1 MKKKRNGARSYL
13 GISWRKMLMFM
24 KFLSILLF
32 GMCMSLHAKVL
43 SQEAKVTL
51 DMKNVALTTVLE
63 ELGKQSKCDFF
74 YNYALMQ
81 SKGMVNVKAENLE
94 LGKVLEELLPK
105 LGLTFTFDQNVI
117 VIREK
122 VSDEKSKFVRV
133 KGYVY
138 DIHKQGMPGVT
149 VKVAGLPIGTSTNS
163 KGWFVLDL
171 PLQKGS
177 LEFSFIGF
185 KKQLI
190 NFTEKT
196 DTLQIV
202 LEEDLMELEEV
213 TVSTGYYKVDKRHLT
228 SSVTTLKMDDIM
240 QPGVGTLDQMLEGR
254 IPGMIFMQNSGQVG
268 AAPKIKIR
276 GTTTLLGSTAPL
288 WVLDGVILT
297 DPVNVDPASIND
309 LDFVNLLGNAI
320 SGLNPEDIEK
330 LDVLKDASAT
340 AIYGPKASNG
350 VIVITTKKGK
360 VGAPTVSYSLSGTYR
375 QRPRYTDRSVDV
387 MNSQERIDFSK
398 EVVRKKQLVPN
409 LTSYVGYEAAY
420 NDYVNGVISPDEF
433 IRKVKYMETVNTDWL
448 GLLMQDTYS
457 HAHTL
462 SVSGGSENVRYYTS
476 LGYSTEN
483 GNLKGEENNRYSAM
497 AKVDINYNKFIL
509 SFNLNGNVQKRQYTP
524 QEVGLMSYAL
534 NTARSVGAY
543 NEDGSLMFYQRDNN
557 LDHMYSKP
565 FSIINERKNTDD
577 DVQTNAISASANVEY
592 RLIPSLKVGMQFS
605 YGVSN
610 FEEKV
615 YFGEKSW
622 YAANLKREYAPG
634 TANFGYIA
642 ANSGMPVGG
651 ELRLNNTKNENY
663 SIRANLAFNKFL
675 DKENC
680 HQFQASVIGELSST
694 LYTGFAITKRG
705 YIPERGMLF
714 DDVNLS
720 DSWGYV
726 SYPDYDNWLKT
737 NSAAK
742 GILTHNLTR
751 QVGLVGTLFYA
762 YKDAYIFNANMRIDG
777 SNKFGDASNEKLN
790 PIWSVSGRWNIH
802 ENLLS
807 NKWWINTLAL
817 KASFGY
823 QGNMSA
829 QDSPNLIVQR
839 KGTHWAFNE
848 LYSSIKY
855 YPNPHL
861 KWEKTSTYNIE
872 LEYSLFNNKLVGNF
886 SYYYRHTT
894 DAFMSKTVSRI
905 NGVSSYTVNQGT
917 LNNQGFEFDINYTPI
932 ENLGA
937 GGENRGFV
945 WRINPNFGSVFNQ
958 LVDKV
963 KGKDKVLQDEI
974 RYGDYLDG
982 RVQVSGRPV
991 NTFYS
996 YKFTGLDSKDGR
1008 PTFYGTDADE
1018 IVGKDKNG
1026 NDLTRQRAY
1035 ELMTLGEV
1043 CMEVMEHS
1051 GCREPFLQGSISNY
1065 LGWRNWGLS
1074 FNLAYSVGSKIRL
1087 LQMYGSNNSAV
1098 LPPVTNMRGEFVNR
1112 WQRPGD
1118 EEYTNVP
1125 GLLDAKSY
1133 NRTKTPWW
1141 NDKPYEFAGTIWN
1154 MYDNSNLRVASGDY
1168 LKLTSLSLRYVVP
1181 ERICHKMYMKSA
1193 YLNVS
1198 GTNLFTICSKELKGQ
1213 DPSQSGSSELINISV
1228 RPTYSLSLNVTF

>member
-1 MKKKRNGARSYL
+1 MEKKRNHAWSCY
-13 GISWRKMLMFM
+13 GIAWRKMLMFT
-24 KFLSILLF
+24 KLFGILLLVVYMF
-32 GMCMSLHAKVL
+32 LPARGIA
-43 SQEAKVTL
+43 QEG
-51 DMKNVALTTVLE
+51 VA
-63 ELGKQSKCDFF
+63 SK
-74 YNYALMQ
+74 
-81 SKGMVNVKAENLE
+81 K
-94 LGKVLEELLPK
+94 
-105 LGLTFTFDQNVI
+105 
-117 VIREK
+117 
-122 VSDEKSKFVRV
+122 EKSKVLQ
-133 KGYVY
+133 GWVY
-138 DIHKQGMPGVT
+138 DKNHQVLPGVT
-149 VKVAGLPIGTSTNS
+149 VKVAGTSVGTSTNV
-163 KGWFVLDL
+163 KGWFRITL
-171 PLQKGS
+171 PIQRGT

-185 KKQLI
+185 KKQLV
-190 NFTEKT
+190 NFTDKT
-196 DTLQIV
+196 DTLRIV
-202 LEEDLMELEEV
+202 LEEELMELDEV

-240 QPGVGTLDQMLEGR
+240 QPGVSTLDQMLEGR

-360 VGAPTVSYSLSGTYR
+360 VGAPSVSYSLSGTFR

-387 MNSQERIDFSK
+387 MNSKERIDFSK
-398 EVVRKKQLVPN
+398 EVVRKKQLIPD
-409 LTSYVGYEAAY
+409 LSSYVGYEAAY
-420 NDYVNGVISPDEF
+420 NDYVNGVISSDEF

-462 SVSGGSENVRYYTS
+462 SISGGSENVRYYTS
-476 LGYSTEN
+476 LGYSAEN

-497 AKVDINYNKFIL
+497 AKVDVNHKKFL
-509 SFNLNGNVQKRQYTP
+509 MSFSLNGSVQKKQYTP
-524 QEVGLMSYAL
+524 QEVGLMTYAL

-543 NEDGSLMFYQRDNN
+543 NEDGSLMFYQRDDD
-557 LDHMYSKP
+557 LEHTYSKP
-565 FSIINERKNTDD
+565 FSIINERENTDD
-577 DVQTNAISASANVEY
+577 NIQTNAINVSTNIEY
-592 RLIPSLKVGMQFS
+592 RLIPCLKAGVQFS
-605 YGVSN
+605 YGISN
-610 FEEKV
+610 LEERV

-622 YAANLKREYAPG
+622 YAANLRKEYAPG
-634 TANFGYIA
+634 QDNVGVSSY
-642 ANSGMPVGG
+642 SEMPVGG

-663 SIRANLAFNKFL
+663 SVRANLSFNKFL
-675 DKENC
+675 DKESR

-694 LYTGFAITKRG
+694 LYTSFEITKRG

-714 DDVNLS
+714 DDVNLPNG
-720 DSWGYV
+720 WGYV
-726 SYPDYDNWLKT
+726 PFPNYDSWLKT
-737 NSAAK
+737 NSSAK
-742 GILTHNLTR
+742 GVLTHNLTR

-762 YKDAYIFNANMRIDG
+762 YKDSYILNANMRIDG
-777 SNKFGDASNEKLN
+777 SNKFGDRSNEKLN
-790 PIWSVSGRWNIH
+790 PIWSVSGRWNMH

-807 NKWWINTLAL
+807 DKWWINTLAL

-829 QDSPNLIVQR
+829 QDSPNLIIQR

-917 LNNQGFEFDINYTPI
+917 LNNQGFEFDINFTPI

-937 GGENRGFV
+937 GGEKRGFV
-945 WRINPNFGSVFNQ
+945 WRISPNFGSVFNQ
-958 LVDKV
+958 LVDKI
-963 KGKDKVLQDEI
+963 KSKDKVLQDEI

-982 RVQVSGRPV
+982 RVQVAGRPV

-996 YKFTGLDSKDGR
+996 YKFTGLDPKDGR

-1018 IVGKDKNG
+1018 IVGTDADG
-1026 NDLTRQRAY
+1026 NEITRQKSY
-1035 ELMTLGEV
+1035 ELMTLGDV

-1087 LQMYGSNNSAV
+1087 LQMYGNNNSAV
-1098 LPPVTNMRGEFVNR
+1098 PAPVMNMRREFVHR

-1133 NRTKTPWW
+1133 EKTKTPWW

-1154 MYDNSNLRVASGDY
+1154 MYDNSNVRVASGDY

-1181 ERICHKMYMKSA
+1181 EKICRKMYMKSA

-1198 GTNLFTICSKELKGQ
+1198 GTNLFTICSKKLKGQ
-1213 DPSQSGSSELINISV
+1213 DPSQFGSSELINISV

>member
-1 MKKKRNGARSYL
+1 
-13 GISWRKMLMFM
+13 
-24 KFLSILLF
+24 
-32 GMCMSLHAKVL
+32 
-43 SQEAKVTL
+43 
-51 DMKNVALTTVLE
+51 
-63 ELGKQSKCDFF
+63 
-74 YNYALMQ
+74 
-81 SKGMVNVKAENLE
+81 
-94 LGKVLEELLPK
+94 
-105 LGLTFTFDQNVI
+105 
-117 VIREK
+117 
-122 VSDEKSKFVRV
+122 
-133 KGYVY
+133 
-138 DIHKQGMPGVT
+138 
-149 VKVAGLPIGTSTNS
+149 
-163 KGWFVLDL
+163 
-171 PLQKGS
+171 
-177 LEFSFIGF
+177 
-185 KKQLI
+185 
-190 NFTEKT
+190 
-196 DTLQIV
+196 
-202 LEEDLMELEEV
+202 
-213 TVSTGYYKVDKRHLT
+213 
-228 SSVTTLKMDDIM
+228 
-240 QPGVGTLDQMLEGR
+240 
-254 IPGMIFMQNSGQVG
+254 
-268 AAPKIKIR
+268 
-276 GTTTLLGSTAPL
+276 
-288 WVLDGVILT
+288 
-297 DPVNVDPASIND
+297 
-309 LDFVNLLGNAI
+309 
-320 SGLNPEDIEK
+320 
-330 LDVLKDASAT
+330 
-340 AIYGPKASNG
+340 
-350 VIVITTKKGK
+350 
-360 VGAPTVSYSLSGTYR
+360 
-375 QRPRYTDRSVDV
+375 
-387 MNSQERIDFSK
+387 
-398 EVVRKKQLVPN
+398 
-409 LTSYVGYEAAY
+409 
-420 NDYVNGVISPDEF
+420 
-433 IRKVKYMETVNTDWL
+433 
-448 GLLMQDTYS
+448 
-457 HAHTL
+457 
-462 SVSGGSENVRYYTS
+462 
-476 LGYSTEN
+476 
-483 GNLKGEENNRYSAM
+483 
-497 AKVDINYNKFIL
+497 
-509 SFNLNGNVQKRQYTP
+509 
-524 QEVGLMSYAL
+524 
-534 NTARSVGAY
+534 
-543 NEDGSLMFYQRDNN
+543 
-557 LDHMYSKP
+557 
-565 FSIINERKNTDD
+565 
-577 DVQTNAISASANVEY
+577 
-592 RLIPSLKVGMQFS
+592 
-605 YGVSN
+605 
-610 FEEKV
+610 
-615 YFGEKSW
+615 
-622 YAANLKREYAPG
+622 
-634 TANFGYIA
+634 
-642 ANSGMPVGG
+642 MPVGG

-675 DKENC
+675 DKENS

-937 GGENRGFV
+937 GGEKRGFV

-996 YKFTGLDSKDGR
+996 YKFTGLDPKDGR

-1198 GTNLFTICSKELKGQ
+1198 GTNLFTICSKKLKGQ

>member
-1 MKKKRNGARSYL
+1 MEKKRNCAWSCYW
-13 GISWRKMLMFM
+13 IAWRKMLMFT
-24 KFLSILLF
+24 KLLRILLF
-32 GMCMSLHAKVL
+32 VVYIFL
-43 SQEAKVTL
+43 SARGIAQERV
-51 DMKNVALTTVLE
+51 V
-63 ELGKQSKCDFF
+63 S
-74 YNYALMQ
+74 
-81 SKGMVNVKAENLE
+81 
-94 LGKVLEELLPK
+94 
-105 LGLTFTFDQNVI
+105 
-117 VIREK
+117 EK
-122 VSDEKSKFVRV
+122 EKSKVLQ
-133 KGYVY
+133 GWVY
-138 DIHKQGMPGVT
+138 DKNHQVLPGVT
-149 VKVAGLPIGTSTNS
+149 VKVAGTSIGTSTNV
-163 KGWFVLDL
+163 KGWFRITL
-171 PLQKGS
+171 PMQRGT

-185 KKQLI
+185 KKQLV
-190 NFTEKT
+190 NFTDKT
-196 DTLQIV
+196 DTLRIV
-202 LEEDLMELEEV
+202 LEEDLMELDEV

-268 AAPKIKIR
+268 AVPKIKIR

-360 VGAPTVSYSLSGTYR
+360 VGAPSVSYSLSGTFR

-398 EVVRKKQLVPN
+398 EVVRKKQVIPDLS
-409 LTSYVGYEAAY
+409 SYVGYEAAY
-420 NDYVNGVISPDEF
+420 NDYVNGVMSSDEF
-433 IRKVKYMETVNTDWL
+433 IRKVKFMETVNTDWL

-476 LGYSTEN
+476 LGYSNEN
-483 GNLKGEENNRYSAM
+483 GNLKGEENSRYSAM
-497 AKVDINYNKFIL
+497 AKVDINYEKFVM
-509 SFNLNGNVQKRQYTP
+509 SFNLNGNVQKKEYTP
-524 QEVGLMSYAL
+524 QEVGLMTYAL

-543 NEDGSLMFYQRDNN
+543 NEDGSLMFYQRDND
-557 LDHMYSKP
+557 LRHTYLKP
-565 FSIINERKNTDD
+565 FSIINERKNTSDD
-577 DVQTNAISASANVEY
+577 IQSNAIGMSANIEY
-592 RLIPSLKVGMQFS
+592 RVIPCLKAGVQFS
-605 YGVSN
+605 YGISN
-610 FEEKV
+610 FEERV
-615 YFGEKSW
+615 YFGVKSW
-622 YAANLKREYAPG
+622 YAANLRKEYFPG
-634 TANFGYIA
+634 SDNEGVAS
-642 ANSGMPVGG
+642 NSEMPIGG

-663 SIRANLAFNKFL
+663 SVRVNLAFNKFL
-675 DKENC
+675 DKENA

-720 DSWGYV
+720 DSWGYLEF
-726 SYPDYDNWLKT
+726 PNYDGWLK
-737 NSAAK
+737 SDASAK

-751 QVGLVGTLFYA
+751 QVGLVGTLFYG

-777 SNKFGDASNEKLN
+777 SNKFGDTSNEKLN

-829 QDSPNLIVQR
+829 QDSPNLIIQR
-839 KGTHWAFNE
+839 KGTHWAFDE

-861 KWEKTSTYNIE
+861 KWERTSTYNIE

-905 NGVSSYTVNQGT
+905 NGVSSYTVNRGT
-917 LNNQGFEFDINYTPI
+917 LNNQGFEFDINFTPI

-937 GGENRGFV
+937 GGEKRGFV

-958 LVDKV
+958 LVDKI
-963 KGKDKVLQDEI
+963 KSKDKVLQDEI

-982 RVQVSGRPV
+982 RVQVAGRPV

-996 YKFTGLDSKDGR
+996 YKFKGLDPKDGR
-1008 PTFYGTDADE
+1008 PTFYGTDANE
-1018 IVGKDKNG
+1018 IVGTDKNG
-1026 NDLTRQRAY
+1026 NEITRQKSY
-1035 ELMTLGEV
+1035 ELMTLGDV

-1074 FNLAYSVGSKIRL
+1074 FNLAYSVGAKIRL

-1098 LPPVTNMRGEFVNR
+1098 PAPVMNMRGEFVHR
-1112 WQRPGD
+1112 WRRPGD
-1118 EEYTNVP
+1118 EEFTNVP

-1133 NRTKTPWW
+1133 EKTRTPWW

-1154 MYDNSNLRVASGDY
+1154 MYDNSNVRVVSGDY
-1168 LKLTSLSLRYVVP
+1168 LKLTSLSLRYIVP

-1198 GTNLFTICSKELKGQ
+1198 GTNLFTLCSKKLKGQ

>member
-937 GGENRGFV
+937 GGEKRGFV

-1168 LKLTSLSLRYVVP
+1168 LKFTGGKTKRVN
-1181 ERICHKMYMKSA
+1181 MWSA
-1193 YLNVS
+1193 
-1198 GTNLFTICSKELKGQ
+1198 
-1213 DPSQSGSSELINISV
+1213 
-1228 RPTYSLSLNVTF
+1228 

>member
-1 MKKKRNGARSYL
+1 MEKKRNCAWSCYW
-13 GISWRKMLMFM
+13 IAWRKMLMFT
-24 KFLSILLF
+24 KLLRILLF
-32 GMCMSLHAKVL
+32 VVYIFL
-43 SQEAKVTL
+43 SARGIAQERV
-51 DMKNVALTTVLE
+51 V
-63 ELGKQSKCDFF
+63 S
-74 YNYALMQ
+74 
-81 SKGMVNVKAENLE
+81 
-94 LGKVLEELLPK
+94 
-105 LGLTFTFDQNVI
+105 
-117 VIREK
+117 EK
-122 VSDEKSKFVRV
+122 EKSKVLQ
-133 KGYVY
+133 GWVY
-138 DIHKQGMPGVT
+138 DKNHQVLPGVT
-149 VKVAGLPIGTSTNS
+149 VKVAGTSIGTSTNV
-163 KGWFVLDL
+163 KGWFRITL
-171 PLQKGS
+171 PMQRGT

-185 KKQLI
+185 KKQLV
-190 NFTEKT
+190 NFTDKT
-196 DTLQIV
+196 DTLRIV
-202 LEEDLMELEEV
+202 LEEDLMELDEV

-268 AAPKIKIR
+268 AVPKIKIR

-360 VGAPTVSYSLSGTYR
+360 VGAPSVSYSLSGTFR

-398 EVVRKKQLVPN
+398 EVVRKKQVIPDLS
-409 LTSYVGYEAAY
+409 SYVGYEAAY
-420 NDYVNGVISPDEF
+420 NDYVNGVMSSDEF
-433 IRKVKYMETVNTDWL
+433 IRKVKFMETVNTDWL

-476 LGYSTEN
+476 LGYSNEK
-483 GNLKGEENNRYSAM
+483 GNLKGEENSRYSAM
-497 AKVDINYNKFIL
+497 AKVDINYEKFVM
-509 SFNLNGNVQKRQYTP
+509 SFNLNGNVQKKEYTP
-524 QEVGLMSYAL
+524 QEVGLMTYAL

-543 NEDGSLMFYQRDNN
+543 NEDGSLMFYQRDND
-557 LDHMYSKP
+557 LRHTYLKP
-565 FSIINERKNTDD
+565 FSIINERKNTSDD
-577 DVQTNAISASANVEY
+577 IQSNAIGMSANIEY
-592 RLIPSLKVGMQFS
+592 RVIPCLKAGVQFS
-605 YGVSN
+605 YGISN
-610 FEEKV
+610 FEERV
-615 YFGEKSW
+615 YFGVKSW
-622 YAANLKREYAPG
+622 YAANLRKEYFPG
-634 TANFGYIA
+634 SDNEGVAS
-642 ANSGMPVGG
+642 NSEMPIGG

-663 SIRANLAFNKFL
+663 SVRVNLAFNKFL
-675 DKENC
+675 DKENA

-720 DSWGYV
+720 DSWGYLEF
-726 SYPDYDNWLKT
+726 PNYDGWLK
-737 NSAAK
+737 SDASAK

-751 QVGLVGTLFYA
+751 QVGLVGTLFYG

-777 SNKFGDASNEKLN
+777 SNKFGDTSNEKLN

-829 QDSPNLIVQR
+829 QDSPKLIIQR

-848 LYSSIKY
+848 FYSSIKY

-905 NGVSSYTVNQGT
+905 NGVSSYTVNRGT
-917 LNNQGFEFDINYTPI
+917 LNNQGFEFDINFTPI

-937 GGENRGFV
+937 GGEKRGFV

-958 LVDKV
+958 LVDKI
-963 KGKDKVLQDEI
+963 KSKDKVLQDEI

-982 RVQVSGRPV
+982 RVQVAGRPV

-996 YKFTGLDSKDGR
+996 YKFKGLDPKDGR
-1008 PTFYGTDADE
+1008 PTFYGTDANE
-1018 IVGKDKNG
+1018 IVGTDKNG
-1026 NDLTRQRAY
+1026 NEITRQKSY
-1035 ELMTLGEV
+1035 ELMTLGDV

-1074 FNLAYSVGSKIRL
+1074 FNLAYSVGAKIRL

-1098 LPPVTNMRGEFVNR
+1098 PAPVMNMRGEFVHR
-1112 WQRPGD
+1112 WRRPGD
-1118 EEYTNVP
+1118 EEFTNVP

-1133 NRTKTPWW
+1133 EKTRTPWW

-1154 MYDNSNLRVASGDY
+1154 MYDNSNVRVVSGDY
-1168 LKLTSLSLRYVVP
+1168 LKLTSLSLRYIVP

-1198 GTNLFTICSKELKGQ
+1198 GTNLFTLCSKKLKGQ
-1213 DPSQSGSSELINISV
+1213 DPSQSGSSKLINISV

>member
-534 NTARSVGAY
+534 NTARSVGVY

-937 GGENRGFV
+937 GGEKRGFV

>member
-1 MKKKRNGARSYL
+1 
-13 GISWRKMLMFM
+13 MFM
-24 KFLSILLF
+24 KLLGVLLF
-32 GMCMSLHAKVL
+32 SVCMSVHAKGLAQDV
-43 SQEAKVTL
+43 KVTIDL
-51 DMKNVALTTVLE
+51 KDVFLTTVLE

-74 YNYALMQ
+74 YNYALLKT
-81 SKGMVNVKAENLE
+81 KGTVSVKAQNEE
-94 LGKVLEELLPK
+94 LVQVLEKLLSD
-105 LGLTFTFDQNVI
+105 LGLTYSFDGNVV
-117 VIREK
+117 VIKEK
-122 VSDEKSKFVRV
+122 SVTSEEEKSKVIQ
-133 KGYVY
+133 GWVY
-138 DIHKQGMPGVT
+138 DKDRHALPGVT
-149 VKVAGLPIGTSTNS
+149 VKVAGTSIGTSTNV
-163 KGWFVLDL
+163 KGWFRIAL
-171 PLQKGS
+171 PMQQGA

-185 KKQLI
+185 KKQLV
-190 NFTEKT
+190 NFTVAT
-196 DTLQIV
+196 DTLRIV
-202 LEEDLMELEEV
+202 LEEDLMELDEV

-240 QPGVGTLDQMLEGR
+240 QPGVSTLDQMLEGR

-360 VGAPTVSYSLSGTYR
+360 VGVPSVSYALSGTFR

-387 MNSQERIDFSK
+387 MNSKERIDFSK
-398 EVVRKKQLVPN
+398 EVVRKKQLIPD
-409 LTSYVGYEAAY
+409 LSSYVGYEAAY
-420 NDYVNGVISPDEF
+420 NDYVNGVISSDEF

-462 SVSGGSENVRYYTS
+462 SISGGSENVRYYTS
-476 LGYSTEN
+476 LGYSAEN
-483 GNLKGEENNRYSAM
+483 GNLKGEENNRYSGM
-497 AKVDINYNKFIL
+497 AKVDVNYKKFL
-509 SFNLNGNVQKRQYTP
+509 MSFSLNGSVQKKQYTP
-524 QEVGLMSYAL
+524 QEVGLMTYAL

-543 NEDGSLMFYQRDNN
+543 NEDGSLMFYQRDDD
-557 LDHMYSKP
+557 LEHTYSKP
-565 FSIINERKNTDD
+565 FSIINERENTDD
-577 DVQTNAISASANVEY
+577 NIQTNAINVSTNIEY
-592 RLIPSLKVGMQFS
+592 RLIPCLKAGVQFS
-605 YGVSN
+605 YGISN
-610 FEEKV
+610 FEERV

-622 YAANLKREYAPG
+622 YAANLRKEYAPG
-634 TANFGYIA
+634 TANFGYTA
-642 ANSGMPVGG
+642 ADSEMPVGG

-663 SIRANLAFNKFL
+663 SVRANLSFNKFL
-675 DKENC
+675 DKESR
-680 HQFQASVIGELSST
+680 HQFQASVIAELSST
-694 LYTGFAITKRG
+694 LYTSFAITKRG

-714 DDVNLS
+714 DDVNLPDMWGS
-720 DSWGYV
+720 VAFPNYDS
-726 SYPDYDNWLKT
+726 WLKT
-737 NSAAK
+737 NPSAK
-742 GILTHNLTR
+742 GVLTHNLTR

-762 YKDAYIFNANMRIDG
+762 YKDSYILNANMRIDG
-777 SNKFGDASNEKLN
+777 SNKFGDTSNEKLN
-790 PIWSVSGRWNIH
+790 PIWSISGRWNMH

-807 NKWWINTLAL
+807 DKWWINTLAL

-829 QDSPNLIVQR
+829 QDSPKLIIQR

-848 LYSSIKY
+848 FYSSIKY

-905 NGVSSYTVNQGT
+905 NGVSTYTVNRGT
-917 LNNQGFEFDINYTPI
+917 LNNQGFEFNFNFTPI

-937 GGENRGFV
+937 GGEKRGFV

-958 LVDKV
+958 LVDKI
-963 KGKDKVLQDEI
+963 KAKDEVLQDEI

-982 RVQVSGRPV
+982 RVQVAGRPV

-996 YKFTGLDSKDGR
+996 YKFTGLDPKDGR

-1018 IVGKDKNG
+1018 IVGTDKNG
-1026 NDLTRQRAY
+1026 NEITRQKSY
-1035 ELMTLGEV
+1035 ELMTLGNV

-1074 FNLAYSVGSKIRL
+1074 FNLAYSVGSKVRL
-1087 LQMYGSNNSAV
+1087 LQMYGSSNSAV
-1098 LPPVTNMRGEFVNR
+1098 PAPVMNMRGEFVHR

-1118 EEYTNVP
+1118 EKYTNVP
-1125 GLLDAKSY
+1125 GMLDAKSY
-1133 NRTKTPWW
+1133 KRTRTPWW

-1154 MYDNSNLRVASGDY
+1154 MYDNSNVRVVSGDY

-1181 ERICHKMYMKSA
+1181 ERICQKMYMKSA
-1193 YLNVS
+1193 YLSVS
-1198 GTNLFTICSKELKGQ
+1198 GTNLFTICSKKLKGQ
-1213 DPSQSGSSELINISV
+1213 DPSQFGSSELINISV
-1228 RPTYSLSLNVTF
+1228 RPTYSLSLNVTFSDSPQTHLIFLVY

>member
-1 MKKKRNGARSYL
+1 
-13 GISWRKMLMFM
+13 
-24 KFLSILLF
+24 
-32 GMCMSLHAKVL
+32 MSLHAKVL

-138 DIHKQGMPGVT
+138 DIHKQGMPGVM

-228 SSVTTLKMDDIM
+228 SSVITLKMDDIM

-937 GGENRGFV
+937 GGEKRGFV